1 MSLPLTSQTHSL
13 WFLSTHC
20 LSHDMY
26 AAVALNYIRL
36 LLLQQQANEVVVGD
50 GDDDDVRTV

>member
-1 MSLPLTSQTHSL
+1 
-13 WFLSTHC
+13 
-20 LSHDMY
+20 MY

-36 LLLQQQANEVVVGD
+36 LLLQQQANEVVGD

>member
-36 LLLQQQANEVVVGD
+36 LLLQQQAKEVVVD
-50 GDDDDVRTV
+50 GDDDDDDV